1 MLQIKTLNEHI
12 SYFTVPYKDI
22 FTTVAVLR
30 SEHGSI
36 LFDAAFKEADVEEYI
51 MPALEQLGVA
61 DLKYI
66 FVSHNHGDHA
76 GGLAWL
82 LPKLPQCQVI
92 SRSDKLAET
101 YPETTFINPEDGQVF
116 LEYFQVV
123 TIPGHTQDCAALLD
137 KRTGT
142 LVSGDCLQVYGI
154 YGSGTWGAVI
164 RLIEPHLQAHKKL
177 HTLDIHTILAAHD
190 YHPYGQIAAGKD
202 AVEAYLTGCV
212 QALERVRDLIREN
225 PESTD
230 EEVTALCNDGKLPTV
245 PVGVV
250 TALRNALSAGVF

>member
-12 SYFTVPYKDI
+12 SYFIIPYKDI

-30 SEHGSI
+30 SENGSI
-36 LFDAAFKEADVEEYI
+36 LFDAAYKESNVEDYI
-51 MPALEQLGVA
+51 MPALKQLGVE

-66 FVSHNHGDHA
+66 FISHNHGDHA

-92 SRSDKLAET
+92 SRSGKLPET
-101 YPETTFINPEDGQVF
+101 YPDSSFVMPEDGDVF

-123 TIPGHTQDCAALLD
+123 TIPGHTADSAALLD

-142 LVSGDCLQVYGI
+142 LISGDCLQVYGI

-164 RLIEPHLQAHKKL
+164 RLIAPHLQAHEKL
-177 HTLDIHTILAAHD
+177 HGMDINAILAAHD
-190 YHPYGQIAAGKD
+190 YHPYGQTAAGKAAVKAYLD
-202 AVEAYLTGCV
+202 GCVEAL
-212 QALERVRDLIREN
+212 ARVRDILKAN
-225 PESTD
+225 LDLAD
-230 EEVTALCNDGKLPTV
+230 EEVVKLCNDGKLPTV

-250 TALRNALSAGVF
+250 TAIREAMEAGSF